1 VAEAVR
7 ELTGGGADRVIETVG
22 DAAVLA
28 QAYAATRR
36 GGTVVTVG
44 LPHPEQMLSIPAVSL
59 VTEERTLRGSYLG
72 SSLPSRDIPRLVAL
86 HREGRLPVER
96 LLSARIALDQINEGF
111 DALASGEVVR
121 QVVVF

>member
-1 VAEAVR
+1 M
-7 ELTGGGADRVIETVG
+7 IETVG
-22 DAAVLA
+22 NASVLA

-59 VTEERTLRGSYLG
+59 VTEERTLRGCYLG
-72 SSLPSRDIPRLVAL
+72 SSVPSLEIPRLVAL

-96 LLSARIALDQINEGF
+96 LLSARIGLDQINEGF
-111 DALASGEVVR
+111 DALARGDVVR